1 MASIGS
7 YSTTA
12 FSEDKKFLVLDP
24 ATQSAALVSGA
35 DLVGY
40 ITPSLTQV
48 FTETTRAAALTTD
61 YQIGQFVQTAGATA
75 IDDGGNG
82 LYIVVAGGDGDYAM
96 MNGNDLLLLPFG
108 SLAGSNLDGAL
119 VTDDGSQVDI
129 EDAIALRPVQYG
141 SMEAVRLS
149 TTSHDY
155 IETTSFYAS
164 GTTGAAKLYR
174 DGTGTPTGSGAA
186 VIAAA
191 LAAGTFCNAGGIC
204 YKLKPD
210 QNITP
215 FMMGVYGNG
224 DGAGGGTNDATCMQ
238 IFLNYVR
245 DTGGGYRI
253 DGNFIFRCDT
263 GLTLLSNST
272 ARRSYIVDFGGAV
285 FDFSASAATSG
296 DFFAIG
302 ATSQA
307 NAHDN
312 EIDNIR
318 NFRIIGNEPSFN
330 TATVP
335 TTSCVGVSLEY
346 SLRLRLENVFVQS
359 CYEGFKTNWVFD
371 LQTDNCQAIACYVG
385 LRIDD
390 TSTYALWNNWQAIN
404 NRYGTVVKPGT
415 SGAIAG
421 NQTFVNPRFEGNSVG
436 CAIDGGTNASF
447 GIRSLTFINTYA
459 ENNTYD
465 LFREGLQWTIADPAT
480 RNAACVGYVVNTT
493 ILGGDWSGMTWGASC
508 AAIAWPSAIGTV
520 LGGEYRI
527 PATIANC
534 VNYPGKSTYQQVL
547 DLTAGLGQNMQP
559 TSMPGY
565 GVVVIRGSDGLLTI
579 SNNLISSTSRT
590 GVGVYEI
597 NFREAFTGS
606 TDYAVGATCDD
617 GYVEIDTA
625 SCTASKLVLNCFSN
639 AGVAIDPARVR
650 VMVHGVLT

>member
-1 MASIGS
+1 MSYTKADTWVLQQIAATGLPLVGGS
-7 YSTTA
+7 VSAYITGTTTPLAMYTSSAGAGSATSFTLNSLGMPQSAGGTAIDIYLDTSKVYKFIIKDAAGVAVPPDIDPVYPAGPSAIRAVSTVAAMKAIPKATLADGEIVTVGCYSTT
-12 FSEDKKFLVLDP
+12 
-24 ATQSAALVSGA
+24 
-35 DLVGY
+35 GY
-40 ITPSLTQV
+40 GGGLYQW
-48 FTETTRAAALTTD
+48 RASSS
-61 YQIGQFVQTAGATA
+61 ATA
-75 IDDGGNG
+75 VQGIIVASDEGGNG
-82 LYIVVAGGDGDYAM
+82 R
-96 MNGNDLLLLPFG
+96 FFFHE
-108 SLAGSNLDGAL
+108 
-119 VTDDGSQVDI
+119 SQ
-129 EDAIALRPVQYG
+129 
-141 SMEAVRLS
+141 
-149 TTSHDY
+149 
-155 IETTSFYAS
+155 
-164 GTTGAAKLYR
+164 K
-174 DGTGTPTGSGAA
+174 
-186 VIAAA
+186 
-191 LAAGTFCNAGGIC
+191 
-204 YKLKPD
+204 
-210 QNITP
+210 ITP
-215 FMMGVYGNG
+215 ETVGCVLDG
-224 DGAGGGTNDATCMQ
+224 DGAGGGTNNSTNMQ
-238 IFLNYVR
+238 IFLDYVR
-245 DTGGGYRI
+245 DNGGSFHSRGGTY
-253 DGNFIFRCDT
+253 RCDT

-272 ARRSYIVDFGGAV
+272 ARRSYIIDFGGAV

-335 TTSCVGVSLEY
+335 TTSCVGISLEY
-346 SLRLRLENVFVQS
+346 SLRLRLENAYVQS

-390 TSTYALWNNWQAIN
+390 SSTYALWNNWQAIN

-415 SGAIAG
+415 SGAITG

-508 AAIAWPSAIGTV
+508 AAIAWPASIGTV

-565 GVVVIRGSDGLLTI
+565 GVLVIRGSDGATTI

-639 AGVAIDPARVR
+639 AAAAIDPARVR
-650 VMVHGVLT
+650 VMIHGVLT

>member
-1 MASIGS
+1 M
-7 YSTTA
+7 STISGYPA
-12 FSEDKKFLVLDP
+12 RSFDPSQKFLVLDP
-24 ATQSAALVSGA
+24 STQTTALVLGS
-35 DLVGY
+35 DLVSY
-40 ITPSLTQV
+40 ITPSLDVVRTN
-48 FTETTRAAALTTD
+48 TTRAAALNED
-61 YQIGQFVQTAGATA
+61 YEIGTFVQTAGGAA

-82 LYIVVAGGDGDYAM
+82 MYLVVAAGDGDYAM
-96 MNGNDLLLLPFG
+96 LNGNELLLLPFG
-108 SLAGSNLDGAL
+108 TLVGSDLDGAL
-119 VTDDGSQVDI
+119 VTDDGVQVTI
-129 EDAIALRPVQYG
+129 ESAIAKREVHFSSLESLR
-141 SMEAVRLS
+141 AS
-149 TTSHDY
+149 TCTYDY
-155 IETTSFYAS
+155 VETVAFYED
-164 GTTGAAKLYR
+164 GFTGGAKLYR
-174 DGTGTPTGSGAA
+174 DGTGAATGSGAA

-204 YKLKPD
+204 YKLNPD

-215 FMMGVYGNG
+215 FMLGVYGNG

-318 NFRIIGNEPSFN
+318 NFRIIGNEPSF
-330 TATVP
+330 TAATVP

-346 SLRLRLENVFVQS
+346 SLRLRLENAYVQG
-359 CYEGFKTNWVFD
+359 CYEGYKTNWVFD
-371 LQTDNCQAIACYVG
+371 LQADNCQAISCYVG

-465 LFREGLQWTIADPAT
+465 LFREGLQWTLADPAT
-480 RNAACVGYVVNTT
+480 RNAACVGYVANTT

-639 AGVAIDPARVR
+639 AAAAIDPARVR
-650 VMVHGVLT
+650 VMIHGVLT